1 MENYEEIIKT
11 KLPVHGKMT
20 VPDGYFDSLHS
31 RIMANIDKE
40 EASTTKQKPQNPFT
54 GILRSYVAT
63 AACVGIIAAGVFTLA
78 LEYGETEEPRQSHDV
93 AVSQLTDEQVADY
106 MMIDNDDIYAMIS
119 E

>member
-11 KLPVHGKMT
+11 KLPAPSQMT
-20 VPDGYFDSLHS
+20 VPNGYFDSLHS

-40 EASTTKQKPQNPFT
+40 EALATKQKPWNPFT

-63 AACVGIIAAGVFTLA
+63 AACVGIIAVGVFTLV
-78 LEYGETEEPRQSHDV
+78 LEYGGTDEPRQSNDV
-93 AVSQLTDEQVADY
+93 TVSQLTDDQVADY